1 MNTHLTEEQISNWV
15 AGDVDVQV
23 DSHVRE
29 CAECR
34 AKLAAFKAAMS
45 AFRDSVSGFAN
56 QEYSGRVPDPGRLL
70 FASRQARMR
79 SFRCLAVAA
88 VGVIVAAAPLYMRS
102 VQSTQEPVTVE
113 ESQVD
118 VQLLER
124 VNAHLS
130 QTAPASFQPLSEMFL
145 TVSDSKTE
153 GER

>member
-1 MNTHLTEEQISNWV
+1 MNTHLTEEQISNWI

-34 AKLAAFKAAMS
+34 AKLAAFKTAMS
-45 AFRDSVSGFAN
+45 AFRDSANGFAN
-56 QEYSGRVPDPGRLL
+56 QEYSGRVLDPGRLL
-70 FASRQARMR
+70 LRSRQARKR
-79 SFRCLAVAA
+79 SFRWLAVAA
-88 VGVIVAAAPLYMRS
+88 AGVIVAAVPVYQRS
-102 VQSTQEPVTVE
+102 IQSTQEPMVGE

-118 VQLLER
+118 AQLLER

-130 QTAPASFQPLSEMFL
+130 QTAPASFQPLSEMFV
-145 TVSDSKTE
+145 TVSSSKTE